1 MRLKHVR
8 IFGFK
13 TFADRTEFD
22 LEGGFVAVV
31 GPNGCG
37 KSNLVDAILWGLGEG
52 SARQL
57 RAATSQDV
65 IFSGSANRK
74 AVGFAEVTLV
84 FDNEDGALP
93 LPHPE
98 VSVTRRLNRAGE
110 SEYAINKQPCRLRD
124 ILELLADSGLGR
136 AGYAIVGQKDIDQAL
151 AASADDRR
159 AWVDEAAGVM
169 RYRSRKIESLRR
181 LNQAT
186 THLQR
191 VTDIL
196 AEIESQR
203 EPLKEEAEVAIR
215 YKSVLGSLREV
226 ESGLLIQEI
235 ARSVHELE
243 EARTKLQDAES
254 LIEKESSLAD
264 HADAAASK
272 ASDDLRRL
280 HSELEALR
288 QQHQTALMSAERAAG
303 TVRLGEQK
311 LQALKD
317 LEANLGQE
325 SGSFQTRIDE
335 ASTELA
341 QVREESAA
349 EEANLTRIREESA
362 GADTQAKTLAGQLAE
377 IEKRVEIAREANQR
391 RLRAEAERAH
401 ADERAKMVRRELKGI
416 EATFPDLDQG
426 LREAEA
432 GYQTYA
438 DQIAKVQA
446 NADQASTDLTKLDE
460 ADRTHDQRRRTLLA
474 EQSTLVGRRQGL
486 EMTIEAHEGL
496 QQGARAV
503 LEAVKEGLLPD
514 EYEPVGEAI
523 TVPRDLALAIE
534 TALGGA
540 ANDLIVPDSDAAR
553 RAINLLREHRLGRAT
568 FQPVPLMRP
577 PEITS
582 ELKRVL
588 DQRGVVGR
596 ASEKVEIRSAFRP
609 VIDSLLGRVV
619 IVETLDDALRLAKT
633 TGWSRLVTLD
643 GEVVHSAGA
652 VTGGQSA
659 KGGYGLV
666 QRRAD
671 LAEIDERLAVLER
684 DLKKHDRAIAERTL
698 QRATLQAQLA
708 ELIAQRKQIESEAQ
722 DAREW
727 LQSVR
732 DEHASTLKAKS
743 KLEAEL
749 AALSQRSLDEVKVE
763 DLAVLEGE
771 RDDVI
776 RKLAARQAD
785 AATAEGRLREAEE
798 RVQQAQLRVE
808 MAVRRHQAATEQAH
822 LREKKLGNL
831 GPELSRTQ
839 SEITQ
844 AQAEH
849 AAAEQLRTRLET
861 DLAAAEQRRQS
872 LTDVQLAKLEEA
884 KRARQNAAGLTE
896 AQHQTELARARA
908 DARRSTALER
918 LLEEYGLNEAEA
930 LAQAEGIEVPKD
942 AATLV
947 SRLRRELKSMG
958 EVNLG
963 AVEAYERLTSRSV
976 ELAEQLNDVESGME
990 EIRSSIRELDRLTR
1004 DKFLDTFA
1012 RVQTAFADLFTKLFG
1027 GGEGALSL
1035 TDPDN
1040 VLESGLEIEV
1050 TLPGKKRQSL
1060 ALLSGGERSL
1070 CATAFLFALLRV
1082 KPSPLVVLDEVDAP
1096 LDGRNVER
1104 FVDLLQEFAKDMQ
1117 FIVITHNP
1125 TTIESAPIWLGVTM
1139 TEPGISMLIP
1149 TRVQPAL
1156 AEAAVVHERH
1166 SYPLS
1171 LSTDPGSPI

>member
-57 RAATSQDV
+57 RAATSQDI
-65 IFSGSANRK
+65 IFSGSSNRK
-74 AVGFAEVTLV
+74 GVGFAEVTLV

-93 LPHPE
+93 IASSE
-98 VSVTRRLNRAGE
+98 VSITRRLNRAGE
-110 SEYAINKQPCRLRD
+110 SEYAINRQSCRLRD

-159 AWVDEAAGVM
+159 SWVDEAAGVM
-169 RYRSRKIESLRR
+169 RYRTRKLESLRR
-181 LNQAT
+181 LSQAT

-196 AEIESQR
+196 SEIEAQR

-235 ARSVHELE
+235 ARSVREIE
-243 EARTKLQDAES
+243 DAKARLHDSES
-254 LIEKESSLAD
+254 LIEKESALAD
-264 HADAAASK
+264 AADAAATQ

-280 HSELEALR
+280 HHETESLR
-288 QQHQTALMSAERAAG
+288 QRHQHALMAAERAAG
-303 TVRLGEQK
+303 SVRLGEQK
-311 LQALKD
+311 RQALLD

-335 ASTELA
+335 AKTELDH
-341 QVREESAA
+341 VRAELLADEAA
-349 EEANLTRIREESA
+349 FDRIRTDSA
-362 GADTQAKTLAGQLAE
+362 GADGEAKKLAEQLATA
-377 IEKRVEIAREANQR
+377 EKQLEVARETHSR
-391 RLRAEAERAH
+391 KLKAEAERAH
-401 ADERAKMVRRELKGI
+401 NEERARMVRRELKGI
-416 EATFPDLDQG
+416 DQTFPDLEQG
-426 LREAEA
+426 LRDAEA
-432 GYQTYA
+432 GFQTYA
-438 DQIAKVQA
+438 EQIAEVQKTA
-446 NADQASTDLTKLDE
+446 ETVTGELAGLDQA
-460 ADRTHDQRRRTLLA
+460 DRSHDQKRRDLLA
-474 EQSTLVGRRQGL
+474 EQSSLEGRRQGL
-486 EMTIEAHEGL
+486 EMTIETHEGL
-496 QQGARAV
+496 NQGARAV
-503 LEAVKEGLLPD
+503 MEAVKQSLLPD
-514 EYEPVGEAI
+514 CYEPVGEAI
-523 TVPRDLALAIE
+523 TVEREYALAIE
-534 TALGGA
+534 TALGA
-540 ANDLIVPDSDAAR
+540 SSNDLIVPDAEAAK
-553 RAINLLREHRLGRAT
+553 RAINLLKEHRLGRAT

-577 PEITS
+577 PEITND
-582 ELKRVL
+582 LKRL
-588 DQRGVVGR
+588 LHERGVIGR
-596 ASEKVEIRSAFRP
+596 ASERVDVRAAYRP
-609 VIDSLLGRVV
+609 VIESLLGRVL

-633 TGWSRLVTLD
+633 SGWSRMVTLD

-652 VTGGQSA
+652 VTGGQSSKA
-659 KGGYGLV
+659 GYGLV

-671 LAEIDERLAVLER
+671 LAEITDRLAIIER
-684 DLKKHDRAIAERTL
+684 DLAKHDKLIRERTL
-698 QRATLQAQLA
+698 QRGQLQSQLA
-708 ELIAQRKQIESEAQ
+708 ELVAQRKQIETEAQ

-732 DEHASTLKAKS
+732 DEHASTLKAKA

-749 AALSQRSLDEVKVE
+749 ASLSQGNLEEVAVD
-763 DLAVLEGE
+763 DLAELESR
-771 RDDVI
+771 RDDLI
-776 RKLAARQAD
+776 RLLAGRQAD
-785 AATAEGRLREAEE
+785 AASAESRLREAEE

-808 MAVRRHQAATEQAH
+808 MAIRRHQAATEQAQ

-831 GPELSRTQ
+831 GPELQRTEA
-839 SEITQ
+839 EI
-844 AQAEH
+844 AQATREH
-849 AAAEQLRTRLET
+849 ATAEAQRAELEKE
-861 DLAAAEQRRQS
+861 LAAAEARRNS
-872 LTDVQLAKLEEA
+872 LTETQLAKLEEA
-884 KRARQNAAGLTE
+884 KKARQNAAGLAE
-896 AQHQTELARARA
+896 AQHQTELNRARA
-908 DARRSTALER
+908 DARRTAALER
-918 LLEEYGLNEAEA
+918 LLEEYGLSEEEA
-930 LAQAEGIEVPKD
+930 LAQAEGVEVPKD

-947 SRLRRELKSMG
+947 SRLRRELKAMG

-976 ELAEQLNDVESGME
+976 ELSEQLQDVESGME
-990 EIRSSIRELDRLTR
+990 EIRNSIRELDRLTR
-1004 DKFLDTFA
+1004 DKFLDTFSQ
-1012 RVQTAFADLFTKLFG
+1012 VQSAFTELFAKLFG
-1027 GGEGALSL
+1027 GGEGTITL
-1035 TDPDN
+1035 TDPEN
-1040 VLESGLEIEV
+1040 VLESGLEIDV

-1104 FVDLLQEFAKDMQ
+1104 FVELLREYADDMQ

-1139 TEPGISMLIP
+1139 MEPGISTLIP

-1156 AEAAVVHERH
+1156 AE
-1166 SYPLS
+1166 SS
-1171 LSTDPGSPI
+1171 L

>member
-22 LEGGFVAVV
+22 LEGGFIAVV

-65 IFSGSANRK
+65 IFSGSSNRK
-74 AVGFAEVTLV
+74 GVGFAEVTLV

-93 LPHPE
+93 IASSE
-98 VSVTRRLNRAGE
+98 VSVTRKLNRAGE
-110 SEYAINKQPCRLRD
+110 SEYAINRQPCRLRD
-124 ILELLADSGLGR
+124 ILDLLADSGLGR

-169 RYRSRKIESLRR
+169 RYRSRKMESLRR
-181 LNQAT
+181 LTQAT

-196 AEIESQR
+196 AEIETQR

-235 ARSVHELE
+235 ARSFRELE
-243 EARTKLQDAES
+243 EAKTRLQDAES
-254 LIEKESSLAD
+254 LIEKESALAD
-264 HADAAASK
+264 AADAAASR
-272 ASDDLRRL
+272 AGEDLRRL
-280 HSELEALR
+280 HHETESLR
-288 QQHQTALMSAERAAG
+288 HRHQHALMAAERASGA
-303 TVRLGEQK
+303 VRLGEQK
-311 LQALKD
+311 LQALKG

-325 SGSFQTRIDE
+325 SGSFQSRIDE
-335 ASTELA
+335 AATELSH
-341 QVREESAA
+341 VRDESAKEES
-349 EEANLTRIREESA
+349 NLARIREESA
-362 GADTQAKTLAGQLAE
+362 GADSEARKLAEQLAAA
-377 IEKRVEIAREANQR
+377 EKRLETARETHAR
-391 RLRAEAERAH
+391 RLKAEAERAH
-401 ADERAKMVRRELKGI
+401 AEERAKMVRRELKGI
-416 EATFPDLDQG
+416 DSTFPDLEKG
-426 LREAEA
+426 LHEAEA
-432 GYQTYA
+432 GYQTFA
-438 DQIAKVQA
+438 EQIAEVQKE
-446 NADQASTDLTKLDE
+446 ADTVTSELTRLDE
-460 ADRTHDQRRRTLLA
+460 ADRGHEQQRRALLN
-474 EQSTLVGRRQGL
+474 EQSTLEGRRQGL

-496 QQGARAV
+496 NQGARAV
-503 LEAVKEGLLPD
+503 LEAVKQGLLPD
-514 EYEPVGEAI
+514 CYEPVGEAI
-523 TVPRDLALAIE
+523 TVDRDMALAIE
-534 TALGGA
+534 TALGA
-540 ANDLIVPDSDAAR
+540 SSNDLIVPDAEAAK
-553 RAINLLREHRLGRAT
+553 RAINLLKEHRLGRAT
-568 FQPVPLMRP
+568 FQPIPLMRP
-577 PEITS
+577 PEVS
-582 ELKRVL
+582 PELKRL
-588 DQRGVVGR
+588 LHERGVVGR
-596 ASEKVEIRSAFRP
+596 ASEKVEVRAAYRP
-609 VIDSLLGRVV
+609 VVESLLGRVL

-633 TGWSRLVTLD
+633 GGWSRLVTLD

-652 VTGGQSA
+652 VTGGQAA
-659 KGGYGLV
+659 KAGYGLV

-671 LAEIDERLAVLER
+671 LAEITDRLAVIER
-684 DLKKHDRAIAERTL
+684 DLGRYDKQIRERML
-698 QRATLQAQLA
+698 QRGSLQSRLA
-708 ELIAQRKQIESEAQ
+708 ELIAQRKQIEVEAQ

-732 DEHASTLKAKS
+732 DEHTSTLRAKA

-749 AALSQRSLDEVKVE
+749 ASLSQRNLEEVAVD
-763 DLAVLEGE
+763 DLAELETQ
-771 RDDVI
+771 RDELI
-776 RKLAARQAD
+776 RQLAGHQAD
-785 AATAEGRLREAEE
+785 EASAESRLREAEE

-831 GPELSRTQ
+831 GPELRRTEE
-839 SEITQ
+839 EIAH
-844 AQAEH
+844 AQREH
-849 AAAEQLRTRLET
+849 AAAESLRTQLEKE
-861 DLAAAEQRRQS
+861 LADAESKRNQ
-872 LTDVQLAKLEEA
+872 LTETQLAKLDEA
-884 KRARQNAAGLTE
+884 RKARQNAAGLAE

-908 DARRSTALER
+908 DARRTAALER
-918 LLEEYGLNEAEA
+918 LLEEYGLGEAEA
-930 LAQAEGIEVPKD
+930 LAQAEQVDVPKD

-947 SRLRRELKSMG
+947 SRLRRELKAMG
-958 EVNLG
+958 DVNLG
-963 AVEAYERLTSRSV
+963 AVEAYERLTARSV
-976 ELAEQLNDVESGME
+976 ELSEQLQDVETGME
-990 EIRSSIRELDRLTR
+990 EIRNSIRELDRLTR
-1004 DKFLDTFA
+1004 DKFLDTFGK
-1012 RVQTAFADLFTKLFG
+1012 VQEAFTELFTKLFG
-1027 GGEGALSL
+1027 GGEGTITL

-1104 FVDLLQEFAKDMQ
+1104 FVELLHEYAKEMQ

-1139 TEPGISMLIP
+1139 TEPGVSMLIP

-1156 AEAAVVHERH
+1156 AESR
-1166 SYPLS
+1166 S
-1171 LSTDPGSPI
+1171 